1 MTNAILAIDLVMGLM
16 EASLKIQ
23 EVLRKAQAE
32 GRDVT
37 NEELA
42 ALRTQNAIKATEFL
56 SE

>member
-37 NEELA
+37 PEELT
-42 ALRTQNAIKATEFL
+42 ALRTQNALKATEFL